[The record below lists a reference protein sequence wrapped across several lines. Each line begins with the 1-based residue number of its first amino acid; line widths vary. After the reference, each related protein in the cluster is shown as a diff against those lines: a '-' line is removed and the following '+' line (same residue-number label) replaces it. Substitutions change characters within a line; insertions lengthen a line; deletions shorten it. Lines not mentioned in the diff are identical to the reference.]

1 MKKSIVWIFAG
12 IILFSGCNITSVGK
26 TTPTISAQQIQQ
38 WAKQTIEAM
47 GQTNATSSSVVS
59 ILPQA
64 SPTTR
69 PILIQPTLAPT
80 AIPTIRSV
88 VIPTISYVQPVQKAC
103 DRMRFIADV
112 TIEDNTVLSPN
123 QAFRKTWRIQNS
135 GSCTW
140 SPGYRLIFDSG
151 DPMSGPASVNIPQ
164 YVSPDQTIDIS
175 VDLRAPAANGIYQGN
190 WMMQN
195 ASGMKFGTSDT
206 VNQGIWVK
214 IIVGSGN
221 PATPVYPGLP
231 SGGNCSIISVFPPA
245 ETRFTPGQELDF
257 AWTVRNDSG
266 VTWTAADFDIAF
278 VGGTNMLK
286 RQEETRRDLPYDVLP
301 GNPLSVMIDA
311 VVPSYPGRFTMTF
324 GVVQNF
330 EIACSVDVT
339 LNVAY

>member
-214 IIVGSGN
+214 IIVGSEN

-231 SGGNCSIISVFPPA
+231 SGGNCSIIASS
-245 ETRFTPGQELDF
+245 RLLKLDSPL
-257 AWTVRNDSG
+257 VRS
-266 VTWTAADFDIAF
+266 WI
-278 VGGTNMLK
+278 
-286 RQEETRRDLPYDVLP
+286 
-301 GNPLSVMIDA
+301 S
-311 VVPSYPGRFTMTF
+311 PGRFATIPASPGRLRILTLHLSAERTCSNGKRRHAAICLMTSSP
-324 GVVQNF
+324 
-330 EIACSVDVT
+330 EIRSPS
-339 LNVAY
+339 